1 MPRRP
6 TVEKRE
12 EWRQRLARYAQS
24 NLTVT
29 QFCLRERISACSF
42 YQWRKRLKTDRPG
55 TGPLPKPA
63 AGFQTVQVVSP
74 LDAAADRP
82 TTIRVGPDL
91 EIELGSDLDVVKAVL
106 HQVLHGRN
114 TTRHEG
120 GASC

>member
-1 MPRRP
+1 
-6 TVEKRE
+6 
-12 EWRQRLARYAQS
+12 
-24 NLTVT
+24 
-29 QFCLRERISACSF
+29 
-42 YQWRKRLKTDRPG
+42 
-55 TGPLPKPA
+55 
-63 AGFQTVQVVSP
+63 VQVVSP

>member
-12 EWRQRLARYAQS
+12 VWRQRLARYAQS

-42 YQWRKRLKTDRPG
+42 YQWRKRFAADTPESSA
-55 TGPLPKPA
+55 KPPA
-63 AGFQTVQVVSP
+63 RFQTVHVVSA
-74 LDAAADRP
+74 LDAATDQP
-82 TTIRVGPDL
+82 TMIRVGSDL
-91 EIELGSDLDVVKAVL
+91 EIELGNDLDVVNAVL
-106 HQVLHGRN
+106 RQVLHSKS
-114 TTRHEG
+114 TTRQEG